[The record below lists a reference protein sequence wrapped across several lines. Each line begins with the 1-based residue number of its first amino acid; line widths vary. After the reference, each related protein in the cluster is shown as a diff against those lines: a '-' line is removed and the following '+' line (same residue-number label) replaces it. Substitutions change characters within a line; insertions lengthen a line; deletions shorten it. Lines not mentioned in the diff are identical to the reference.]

1 MKKCC
6 ICNAAIEREDAPVLV
21 MSISGNPKLLCD
33 DCAKVLDEIT
43 LGRDYDT
50 ICDEID
56 RIGKKMS
63 VNETDGVTYETMNRL
78 LANAAVR
85 AKLIKEGKY
94 DFAQDEITDDED
106 GFDEIPEELQET
118 EEDRQKDKADEEK
131 MKKFD
136 KIFNIVAATL
146 VIVTLGVIA
155 WRIVE
160 SFILK

>member
-6 ICNAAIEREDAPVLV
+6 ICDREIEREDAPVLV
-21 MSISGNPKLLCD
+21 MSISGQPKLLCD
-33 DCAKVLDEIT
+33 DCTQSLDEIT
-43 LGRDYDT
+43 LGKDYDS
-50 ICDEID
+50 IVAEID
-56 RIGKKMS
+56 KIGKKMS
-63 VNETDGVTYETMNRL
+63 DLDPDGTTFATMNNII
-78 LANAAVR
+78 ASAAVR

-94 DFAQDEITDDED
+94 DFSQDEASGED